1 MDNFARIPYSV
12 YQSQTPRKKFGTK
25 SRKKEMVPEIFDSI
39 NSAVNEKKLKRVL
52 KSTLLI

>member
-52 KSTLLI
+52 ISTLLI